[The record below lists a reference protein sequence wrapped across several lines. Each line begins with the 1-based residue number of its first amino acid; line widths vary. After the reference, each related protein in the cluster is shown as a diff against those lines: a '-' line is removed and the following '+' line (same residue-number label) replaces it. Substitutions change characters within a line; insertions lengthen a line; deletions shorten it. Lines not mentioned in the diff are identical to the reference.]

1 MAEESRDEKIE
12 NAIAGGI
19 IGAALGAMLTGK
31 GDRSILAGLVGAAI
45 GASITA
51 REEAKELEQPLLYE
65 DEGTIFRVYPDGH
78 REVVKKL
85 TRRRT
90 NIPRN
95 FRLD

>member
-1 MAEESRDEKIE
+1 MSTFSRDKKIE
-12 NAIAGGI
+12 NAISHGI
-19 IGAALGAMLTGK
+19 SGAALGAMLTGK
-31 GDRSILAGLVGAAI
+31 SKKSIIASLVGTAI

-51 REEAKELEQPLLYE
+51 QEEAKELEQALLYE

-85 TRRRT
+85 IRPNT

-95 FRLD
+95 FKLI